1 MNRLNCLASSYA
13 SSYLLAP
20 STSSS
25 SLRLFLANLPLTIG
39 MSKQQRQRRQRQRQY
54 LPSINLPSL
63 AHSSL
68 YGKSG
73 AQFFLHLCLYLNP
86 VLRCGHLSEQC
97 GQCVPELVQCGSS
110 SITNTGTQTTPRTPF
125 PLPPPLFILS
135 LPLLTAAELRVWR
148 NAHTCVPFFSSKSFF
163 LSLSHRS
170 RVCAPLAHHLPGHCR
185 LPSSLSLFSFPF
197 PFFFSVHLPL
207 SLPPPLSVL
216 HHQHFHTH
224 TYTHTKWKESES
236 FCCARGV
243 DSIRRQTAV
252 MHGISL
258 QGTISTGAS
267 LHIFN

>member
-20 STSSS
+20 LTSSS

-110 SITNTGTQTTPRTPF
+110 SIANTGTQTTPRTPF

-148 NAHTCVPFFSSKSFF
+148 NAHTCAPFFSSKSFSLSFSSVSGLCTTCPPLAWPLPLALFSLF
-163 LSLSHRS
+163 LS
-170 RVCAPLAHHLPGHCR
+170 
-185 LPSSLSLFSFPF
+185 SLFHFLSFSQF
-197 PFFFSVHLPL
+197 IYRRRCRRRCRFSIT
-207 SLPPPLSVL
+207 STST
-216 HHQHFHTH
+216 HTH
-224 TYTHTKWKESES
+224 THIPNGRKVSHS
-236 FCCARGV
+236 AARAA
-243 DSIRRQTAV
+243 SIQFA
-252 MHGISL
+252 
-258 QGTISTGAS
+258 AKPP
-267 LHIFN
+267 